1 MIKVLVTGGA
11 GYIGSHTCY
20 ELAKNGYEV
29 FAIDSLING
38 YSESINRINTLG
50 NYQKGFKKIKF
61 FKLNLCN
68 YSSLNEF
75 FRSNYIN
82 KIEFDGVIHFAGLKA
97 VAESVLDPISYWENN
112 LISTLNLLK
121 IVQDYKIRSFVF
133 SSSATVYD
141 SRLIPP
147 FSENAKLNPINPYG
161 ETKLAIEKILNQ
173 LSFASCENINIATLR
188 YFNPIG
194 AHESSLIGEFP
205 KGTPNNIFPILCKV
219 ANGELNEFHVY
230 GNNWNTRDGTCIRDY
245 IHVMDVAIAH
255 KKTLEYLDISKNVNL
270 TLNLGTG
277 KGTSVIELINAFEN
291 ANSLKIKYIFKDR
304 RPGDVA
310 EIYADTTLAKKIL
323 GWETQRNLNQ
333 MCVDGWNWKIK
344 NPNGY

>member
-1 MIKVLVTGGA
+1 MLKVLVTGGA
-11 GYIGSHTCY
+11 GFIGSHTCY

-29 FAIDSLING
+29 YAIDSLVNG
-38 YSESINRINTLG
+38 YSESIERINTLG

-61 FKLNLCN
+61 FKLNLCD
-68 YSSLNEF
+68 YSLLNDF
-75 FRSNYIN
+75 FQSIYFN

-112 LISTLNLLK
+112 VISTINLLK
-121 IVQDYKIRSFVF
+121 IVQSYKVRSFVF

-141 SRLIPP
+141 SRFDPP
-147 FSENAKLNPINPYG
+147 FSENAELNPVNPYG

-173 LSFASCENINIATLR
+173 LSYASDKNINIASLR

-205 KGTPNNIFPILCKV
+205 KGTINNIFPILCKV

-230 GNNWNTRDGTCIRDY
+230 GNDWDTRDGTCIRDY
-245 IHVMDVAIAH
+245 IHVMDLAIAH
-255 KKTLEYLDISKNVNL
+255 RKTLEHLDISQNVNL

-277 KGTSVIELINAFEN
+277 KGTSVIELINAFEK
-291 ANSLKIKYIFKDR
+291 ANSLKIKYIFKGR
-304 RPGDVA
+304 RAGDAA
-310 EIYADTTLAKKIL
+310 EIYADATLAKKVL
-323 GWETQRNLNQ
+323 GWAAHRDLNQ